1 MVFIK
6 YLTGRIAMNEYDS
19 ITKIFKVLGDSN
31 RIKIIEAL
39 TEECQSV
46 NAISKK
52 ANISQPLTS
61 HHLKVLRDAGIA
73 KLENKGTFR
82 YY

>member
-1 MVFIK
+1 
-6 YLTGRIAMNEYDS
+6 MNEYDS
-19 ITKIFKVLGDSN
+19 LTKIFKVLGDSN

-39 TEECQSV
+39 TKECQSV

-73 KLENKGTFR
+73 RLESRGTFK